1 VLAALVRL
9 TPLVVPLVATAV
21 WAAPEPEPAR
31 VLKAR
36 QVLLREGPGASA
48 ELHVHPGYLT
58 TLAFE
63 VDLPPGAVEV
73 ERPERIRLVGAVGP
87 MVVLEAVDA
96 LAEGEQV
103 RLTVTFARG
112 SAPVRAVLALVPH
125 PSEVD
130 AQVRVVL
137 SERLAKAAVAGA
149 REESELMTRLLSA
162 ERVLGMKLEEK
173 RIPAT
178 VLSEGVRGNVPWMYE
193 WGGQRVVAVPVHNPV
208 GAAPWEPRVVWL
220 TSGSPGSKPKAL
232 SARMRGSRLMPGE
245 SGWVLIPWPEQETGS
260 FRLEVRERES
270 GSGLVLM
277 WERR

>member
-1 VLAALVRL
+1 MLAALVRL
-9 TPLVVPLVATAV
+9 APMVVPLVATAV
-21 WAAPEPEPAR
+21 WAAPEPVPAR

-36 QVLLREGPGASA
+36 QVVLREGPGASA

-73 ERPERIRLVGAVGP
+73 ERPERVRLVGVVGP
-87 MVVLEAVDA
+87 VVVLEAVEA

-103 RLTVTFARG
+103 RLTVTFSRG

-137 SERLAKAAVAGA
+137 SERLAKAAEAEA
-149 REESELMTRLLSA
+149 REQSELMTRLLSA
-162 ERVLGMKLEEK
+162 ERVLGMKLEEEQ
-173 RIPAT
+173 IPAT
-178 VLSEGVRGNVPWMYE
+178 VLSEGVRGAVPWMYE

-245 SGWVLIPWPEQETGS
+245 SGWVLIPWPDQKTGS

-270 GSGLVLM
+270 GRGVRLT
-277 WERR
+277 WERD